1 MEYKDIVNEANDG
14 QVFLCEL
21 EDGSAIAMQVHDN
34 CESATEA
41 KYVLYNFEDVD
52 DLHEYTEEDI
62 KSILEHIH
70 KTFDDEHEPTNIDVE
85 GLKKFLMQDDVYKFS
100 NKEELKTIYNL
111 LQKPIISGAGWD
123 EEDKYLDDVKENFG
137 IVFYWSEYDDFS
149 CYGDGFTHYVKII
162 TGVK

>member
-1 MEYKDIVNEANDG
+1 MEYKDVVNETHNA

-21 EDGSAIAMQVHDN
+21 KDGRTIEMQVHDN
-34 CESATEA
+34 CESVTEA
-41 KYVLYNFEDVD
+41 NYVLYNFEDVE

-62 KSILEHIH
+62 KSILNHVP
-70 KTFDDEHEPTNIDVE
+70 KTFDNEYQTTRINVE
-85 GLKKFLMQDDVYKFS
+85 GLKKFLIQDDVYKFS

-149 CYGDGFTHYVKII
+149 CYGDGFTHYTKVI